1 MKRTDRDRLDDIAA
15 AITAIRAHSKRRAD
29 EHLRRDAVLY
39 NLMILGEAVRGM
51 SDETKARRPE
61 IPWREIAGLRD
72 LLAHEY
78 YQIEMR
84 VIEDIVTRDLAP
96 LAAAVA
102 VLRRG
107 AQRLASSSRK
117 RAP

>member
-1 MKRTDRDRLDDIAA
+1 M
-15 AITAIRAHSKRRAD
+15 
-29 EHLRRDAVLY
+29 RRDAALY
-39 NLMILGEAVRGM
+39 NLMILGEAVNGL

-78 YQIEMR
+78 YQIEIRM
-84 VIEDIVTRDLAP
+84 IDDIVARDLRP

-102 VLRRG
+102 ALRRG
-107 AQRLASSSRK
+107 TGRR
-117 RAP
+117 